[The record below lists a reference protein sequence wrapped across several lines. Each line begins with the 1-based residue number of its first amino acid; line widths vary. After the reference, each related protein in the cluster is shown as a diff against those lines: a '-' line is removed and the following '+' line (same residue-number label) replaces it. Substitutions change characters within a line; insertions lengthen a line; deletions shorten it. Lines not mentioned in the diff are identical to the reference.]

1 MAELLNIGGKRS
13 CLRAKAAHFPGHLPA
28 FKDKYEILGILLAI
42 SIALVI
48 IAGAA
53 HGARGKKQ
61 TRTIPRRASRVAR
74 RNVRIAR

>member
-1 MAELLNIGGKRS
+1 MKTAILLIYLGY
-13 CLRAKAAHFPGHLPA
+13 AAGSLQVLA
-28 FKDKYEILGILLAI
+28 FRDKFEILGILLAV
-42 SIALVI
+42 SIALVV
-48 IAGAA
+48 IAGAV